1 MQKLAFLPTLPI
13 ILAVRSY
20 AFVATTLFVGA
31 LPSPKSSCLS
41 QQQISDVETAHF
53 DLSSGVSMLV
63 ESSKPK
69 HLTKKPPILFLHGSF
84 HGSWCWSEHFFPFFV
99 ERGFPVV
106 ALNWRGTG
114 GTKAGDGVKK
124 VKIMEHVA
132 DLSSFLEHVLPRLGY
147 ADVKPIVVCHSF
159 GGLAVMK
166 YLEQNPASKFSGI
179 VMMCSVPPSGN
190 GKMTMRYLKRS
201 LMDSWKITAGFAM
214 KRVLKND
221 VLCRE
226 LFFGGK
232 IKTREDGSIE
242 DYGITDDDIHRYQA
256 YFARDSNATIDLFD
270 LAKQLPSSSTIS
282 DGRAS
287 FVAQLPPRLVMGA
300 TDDMVV
306 DREGVEETAKY
317 FGLDDYKMVDS
328 PHDVMLG
335 AKWQNAAVALYEWI
349 NEKVKL

>member
-1 MQKLAFLPTLPI
+1 MRRLAFIPTLS
-13 ILAVRSY
+13 ILFVIRSY
-20 AFVATTLFVGA
+20 AFVATTPFVSA
-31 LPSPKSSCLS
+31 LPSFKSLCLS
-41 QQQISDVETAHF
+41 QQQVADVETAHF
-53 DLSSGVSMLV
+53 DLSTGVSMLI

-69 HLTKKPPILFLHGSF
+69 KWTNKPPILFLHGSF
-84 HGSWCWSEHFFPFFV
+84 HGSWCWSERFFPFFV

-114 GTKAGDGVKK
+114 GTKAGDGVTK
-124 VKIMEHVA
+124 VKITEHVA
-132 DLSSFLEHVLPRLGY
+132 DLNSFLEDVLPQLGY
-147 ADVKPIVVCHSF
+147 ADVKPTVVCHSF

-201 LMDSWKITAGFAM
+201 LIDSWKITAGFAM
-214 KRVLKND
+214 KRVLTND

-226 LFFGGK
+226 LFFGGM
-232 IKTREDGSIE
+232 IKAREDGSVE
-242 DYGITDDDIHRYQA
+242 DYGIPDADVHRYQA
-256 YFARDSNATIDLFD
+256 YFARDSAATIDLLD
-270 LAKQLPSSSTIS
+270 LAKQLPSSATTS

-287 FVAQLPPRLVMGA
+287 FVAQLPPCLVMGA

-306 DREGVEETAKY
+306 DREGIDETAKY
-317 FGLDDYKMVDS
+317 FGLDDYKMIDS

-335 AKWQNAAVALYEWI
+335 AKWQNAATALHQWI
-349 NEKVKL
+349 EDKVLL